1 MSDIDLAVI
10 LENVMLQGNLEVFEY
25 LNNSIGDKSNQI
37 LIKMLNDESSG
48 IFLRE
53 LRLVNLTGMN
63 KTLTSSLL

>member
-25 LNNSIGDKSNQI
+25 LNNSIGDKSIQI